1 MGTSE
6 GSVGGVLD
14 SILGLRHIYNNR
26 NNIIDN
32 WNKYIIN
39 IVLQIYY
46 FTNSAAA
53 LCIPSRVFH

>member
-1 MGTSE
+1 M
-6 GSVGGVLD
+6 GGVLD